1 MNQDFFKRLE
11 SNGVYLNDVQKK
23 AVLITEGPILLLAS
37 PGSGKTTTLIS
48 KIGYLIEEKEVD
60 PQKILAVTFSR
71 ASAAD
76 MKERFAKLFP
86 HIPDHIH
93 FSTIH
98 SFAFQVVREFFK
110 KNKVKYQL
118 IEGEADREKMEE
130 AKWETG
136 TFPLHKKVILRN
148 LFKDIVGENITE
160 DQMEELLTYI
170 SYVKNKLIK
179 ENELNQ
185 VKTNILYAE
194 QIFRAYENFKQRDPQ
209 NLLLDYDDMLTF
221 ANRILEENADVL
233 EMHQSRFSYILTDE
247 SQDTSLVQ
255 NLIIEKLAMVHRNI
269 CVVADDDQTIYSW
282 RGAEPEYLL
291 NFRNVYPEA
300 TILYM
305 EQNYRSTKDIVEVA
319 NAFIKRNKNRYNKN
333 MFTENGYLNPIVVK
347 DMGTYDEQIRYVVE
361 EIKKASNL
369 SEIAVLYRNNS
380 SSISLI
386 NELEIEGI
394 PFYVKDVDNKFFR
407 HWIIE
412 DILNFMRL
420 SYNDKRPDIL
430 EKIHTKFIG
439 YISKQQVEFLKSI
452 NNQESVFDNLLNHL
466 NLEAYQ
472 IKQLIKC
479 KTEFQRIKT
488 MKPREAIGVIRKNLG
503 YEKAIAQ
510 ISERLGFSK
519 ENLTGILNTLE
530 RIADKQETLP
540 DFAKRLKHLEAVIE
554 SSKFNKNKN
563 AVTLSTFHS
572 SKGLEFDRV
581 YMIDL
586 VNGIIPSHEDIDEF
600 KNKRIE
606 KMEESTRLFYVGM
619 TRARKHLELISYKKK
634 DGETLQESIFV
645 KDVKSILHRH
655 KKDKGLIK
663 EKDEIRKSATSIEFQ
678 LGDYVHHVAFGLGKI
693 EKLNDD
699 IIGIRFQTAGL
710 KTLALSICLEKNL
723 IEPAKEKNCAN
734 LSL

>member
-23 AVLITEGPILLLAS
+23 AVLITDGPILLLAS

-48 KIGYLIEEKEVD
+48 KIGYLIEEKGVD

-76 MKERFAKLFP
+76 MRERFQKLFP
-86 HIPDHIH
+86 HISDPIH

-98 SFAFQVVREFFK
+98 SFAFRVVREYFK
-110 KNKVKYQL
+110 ENKVRYQL
-118 IEGEADREKMEE
+118 IEGEVDREQMVETNGE
-130 AKWETG
+130 ADNL
-136 TFPLHKKVILRN
+136 PLHKKVILRN
-148 LFKDIVGENITE
+148 LFKNMVGESITE

-179 ENELNQ
+179 ENELSQ
-185 VKTNILYAE
+185 VKTNLPYAE
-194 QIFRAYENFKQRDPQ
+194 QIFCAYESFKQRNPQ

-221 ANRILEENADVL
+221 ANRILEENPNVL
-233 EMHQSRFSYILTDE
+233 KMHQSRFSYILTDE

-255 NLIIEKLAMVHRNI
+255 NLIIEKLAMAHRNI

-291 NFRNVYPEA
+291 HFRDVYPDA
-300 TILYM
+300 TILFM
-305 EQNYRSTKDIVEVA
+305 EQNYRSTKDVVEVA
-319 NAFIKRNKNRYNKN
+319 NAFIKRNKNRYSKN

-361 EIKKASNL
+361 EIKKANNL

-394 PFYVKDVDNKFFR
+394 PFYVKDADNKFFK
-407 HWIIE
+407 HWIVE

-430 EKIHTKFIG
+430 EKIHTKFVG

-452 NNQESVFDNLLNHL
+452 KNQESVFDNLLNHL
-466 NLEAYQ
+466 NLETYQ
-472 IKQLIKC
+472 IKRLMKC

-488 MKPREAIGVIRKNLG
+488 MKPKEAIGVIRKNLG

-510 ISERLGFSK
+510 VSERLGFSK
-519 ENLTGILNTLE
+519 ENLEGILNTLE
-530 RIADKQETLP
+530 RIADKAETLP
-540 DFAKRLKHLEAVIE
+540 DFAKRLKHLEDVIE
-554 SSKFNKNKN
+554 KSRLNKNKN
-563 AVTLSTFHS
+563 AVTLSTLHS
-572 SKGLEFDRV
+572 SKGLEFDQV

-606 KMEESTRLFYVGM
+606 KMEESARLFYVGM
-619 TRARKHLELISYKKK
+619 TRARKHLELISYKQK

-645 KDVKSILHRH
+645 KDVKNILHRYT
-655 KKDKGLIK
+655 KNNELLK
-663 EKDEIRKSATSIEFQ
+663 EKDEIGKTKKPIEFQ
-678 LGDYVHHVAFGLGKI
+678 LGDFVHHVVFGLGKI
-693 EKLNDD
+693 EKLSDN
-699 IIGIRFQTAGL
+699 IISIRFQTAGL
-710 KTLALSICLEKNL
+710 KTLALSICLEKKL
-723 IEPAKEKNCAN
+723 IEPVKEK
-734 LSL
+734 S